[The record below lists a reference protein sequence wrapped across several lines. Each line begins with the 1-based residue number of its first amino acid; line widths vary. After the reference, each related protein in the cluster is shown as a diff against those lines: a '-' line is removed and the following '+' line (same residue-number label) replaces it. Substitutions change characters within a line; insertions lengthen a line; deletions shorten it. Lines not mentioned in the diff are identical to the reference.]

1 MDLAKRWRQKPA
13 YYRLAGQRHRTS
25 GEVRFPPQ
33 PPRVGETADEW
44 EAYPLQGTGEIYSFA
59 GVRAAATE
67 YESQTPYLVA
77 LVRLDE
83 GLLVSAQLTDCDEA
97 ELQIGQRVEMVTRR
111 MSDTGPDGLLV
122 YAYKFRPV
130 LR

>member
-13 YYRLAGQRHRTS
+13 YYRLEGQRHRHT
-25 GEVRFPPQ
+25 GAIRFPPQ
-33 PPRVGETADEW
+33 PPRVGESGEEW

-67 YESQTPYLVA
+67 YEAQTPYLVA

-83 GLLVSAQLTDCDEA
+83 GLLVSAQLTDCDET

-111 MSDTGPDGLLV
+111 MSDTGVDGLLV

-130 LR
+130 LG